1 MTSSTSDARSSAQE
15 NNSALRSFF
24 LSEGQVLETGRTG
37 MLPLTDG
44 DLCWYL
50 KNGSVDI
57 FAVTL
62 DEDGR
67 PSSLP
72 SYVASMQTGALLF
85 GHDPSSDS
93 SLTTFAVRGDRDAEL
108 VALPLE
114 ELLTAIGLA
123 AERVKAIDRWVNAL
137 TGAIAEQSAR
147 KPVLDRSLASRTAI
161 SAVPSHCYA
170 VEGEVLWLR
179 GPVAFSYCNGQEL
192 ALDDSLFPLGYAAWV
207 QPVAPSEFTTVRT
220 LECLTA
226 GRLQSSLD
234 GFHRHCLATL
244 QIKSARNEDKTREL
258 RSRRDLQNQDLIG
271 SALEQSLEVNRQ
283 SRRSSE
289 VSSDN
294 ALLRAVAFLAARL
307 GTQAPRPGVGHEDAD
322 EPASVERLLESAGL
336 ASREVALRD
345 QWWRSTGLAM
355 IAWTAEGRPV
365 ALWSATR
372 GGYHAFDPV
381 TGQQTPVD
389 AKLGKTLT
397 GRAYSVHPTLLGAK
411 ATFWEVLKTGLRGG
425 KRDVIA
431 LLCFGALGAL
441 ISLITPSVT
450 AILINTAI
458 PQSAQGL
465 VVELAGVLVSVA
477 IVVALFQFLQATA
490 MLRAETLFEMQA
502 QSALWQ
508 RLMRLPSSF
517 FRRFNS
523 GDLAFRA
530 LGLSQMRTVLSQGFV
545 TAVLGGL
552 FSLFNVIV
560 MIAYGGSLTLWALVM
575 TLVTLLVAVSINI
588 AKMRRLRRSIALHDA
603 LAGLSNQGI
612 GAVNKLRVAGAETRF
627 AAKVITLHN
636 QRRIHEYGA
645 RSLEAY
651 LRAFNTVVPLAS
663 TALFF
668 AVVGFLLEKPLVI
681 GDFVAFSAAYGSFI
695 VGITGMLNSLPLG
708 LVALVLFERMKPILE
723 AEPETYSNNADPGA
737 LSGRIELNRVTFS
750 YDVNSAP
757 VLHDVSLTIEPG
769 QFVAIVGPSGSGKST
784 LLRLLLGFDQPQS
797 GSILLDDKDLSQSD
811 IRAVR
816 RQFGAALQN
825 AQLLGGSIFDNIAG
839 SRSIT
844 LDEAWDA
851 AEKVG
856 LDRTIRAMPMQMNTV
871 VNEGTTISGGER
883 QRLML
888 ARALA
893 GGPRILLMDEATSA
907 LDNATQALVAES
919 LAKLDLTRIVVAHR
933 FSTIKDADRIFVLQ
947 QGKIVESGSAESLI
961 AEGGLFASLAEGQ
974 DEPSIGVRA

>member
-1 MTSSTSDARSSAQE
+1 MTSLISDARSSTQDDT
-15 NNSALRSFF
+15 SGLRSLF
-24 LSEGQVLETGRTG
+24 LREGQPLEAGISG
-37 MLPLTDG
+37 MLPLNAG
-44 DLCWYL
+44 DTCWYL
-50 KNGSVDI
+50 KKGSADI

-62 DEDGR
+62 DEDGK
-67 PSSLP
+67 PISVP
-72 SYVASMQTGALLF
+72 SYVVSLQTGALLF
-85 GHDPSSDS
+85 GLDPSSEG
-93 SLTTFAVRGDRDAEL
+93 SLTAFSVRGDRDSEL

-114 ELLTAIGLA
+114 KLLSEIGLA

-137 TGAIAEQSAR
+137 TGAVAQKSAR
-147 KPVLDRSLASRTAI
+147 KPALGGSLSPRSGV
-161 SAVPSHCYA
+161 SAVPSHCYT

-179 GPVAFSYCNGQEL
+179 GPLEFSYCNGQEL
-192 ALDDSLFPLGYAAWV
+192 ALDDRFFPLGYAAWV
-207 QPVAPSEFTTVRT
+207 QPVVPSELTTVRT
-220 LECLTA
+220 LECLAA
-226 GRLQSSLD
+226 GKLQPSLE
-234 GFHRHCLATL
+234 GFHRYCLAAL
-244 QIKSARNEDKTREL
+244 IINSARRQNRTLEQ
-258 RSRRDLQNQDLIG
+258 RSRRDLKNEDLIG
-271 SALEQSLEVNRQ
+271 NALEQSLEVNRQ
-283 SRRSSE
+283 RRRSGA
-289 VSSDN
+289 VSSDD
-294 ALLRAVAFLAARL
+294 ALLRAVTFLAARL
-307 GTQAPRPGVGHEDAD
+307 GAEAPQSPVGQEDTNESAMA
-322 EPASVERLLESAGL
+322 ESLLESAGL

-345 QWWRSTGLAM
+345 RWWRSTGLAI
-355 IAWTAEGRPV
+355 IAWTEEGRPI

-372 GGYHAFDPV
+372 KGYHAFDPV
-381 TGQQTPVD
+381 TGQQCPVD
-389 AKLGKTLT
+389 AKFAEALT

-411 ATFWEVLKTGLRGG
+411 ATFWDVLKKGLSGG

-450 AILINTAI
+450 AVLINTAI

-545 TAVLGGL
+545 AAVLGGL
-552 FSLFNVIV
+552 FSLFNFIV
-560 MIAYGGSLTLWALVM
+560 MIAYGGSLTLWALLM
-575 TLVTLLVAVSINI
+575 TLVTLLVAVTINI
-588 AKMRRLRRSIALHDA
+588 AKMRRLRRAIALHDA
-603 LAGLSNQGI
+603 LAGLSTQGI
-612 GAVNKLRVAGAETRF
+612 AAINKLRVAGAERRF
-627 AAKVITLHN
+627 AAKMITLHN

-645 RSLEAY
+645 RTLETY
-651 LRAFNTVVPLAS
+651 LRAFNTVIPLAS
-663 TALFF
+663 TAVFF

-695 VGITGMLNSLPLG
+695 VGVTGMLNSLPLG

-723 AEPETYSNNADPGA
+723 AEPETYSNGADPGT

-750 YDVNSAP
+750 YGSSAP
-757 VLHDVSLTIEPG
+757 PVLQDVSLTIEPG

-784 LLRLLLGFDQPQS
+784 LLRLLLGFDLPQS

-811 IRAVR
+811 IRAAR
-816 RQFGAALQN
+816 RQFGAVLQN
-825 AQLLGGSIFDNIAG
+825 AQLLGGSIYDNIAG
-839 SRSIT
+839 SRPIS
-844 LDEAWDA
+844 LEEAWDA
-851 AEKVG
+851 AAKVG
-856 LDRTIRAMPMQMNTV
+856 LNQTIRAMPMQMNTI

-893 GGPRILLMDEATSA
+893 GGPSILLMDEATSA
-907 LDNATQALVAES
+907 LDNATQALVAQS
-919 LAKLDLTRIVVAHR
+919 LAQLDLTRIVVAHR
-933 FSTIKDADRIFVLQ
+933 FSTIKDADRIFVLHN
-947 QGKIVESGSAESLI
+947 GKIVESGTAESLI

-974 DEPSIGVRA
+974 DGSSIGVPA